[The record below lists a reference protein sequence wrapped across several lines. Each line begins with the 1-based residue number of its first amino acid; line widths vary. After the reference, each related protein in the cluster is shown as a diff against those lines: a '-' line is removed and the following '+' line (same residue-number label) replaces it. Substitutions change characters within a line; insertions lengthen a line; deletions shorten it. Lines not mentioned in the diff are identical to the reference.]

1 VAHAAYLFCCRILTE
16 RTRKLVS
23 TTPNPEPEGEVELVV
38 RLMISGSRADVPA
51 ELARVRPLRL
61 DLGREPR
68 QVGDV
73 TLGFVVGA
81 ALVGLGLAHLV
92 YTYVGYP
99 WIMSWL
105 PERPPRPGLSVPPR
119 LISVVIAARARR
131 KGVAHKVKSLL
142 RTIRLPCEIVVV
154 LDGPDAEV
162 SSEVGELVALRDERI
177 KVSVLPDRR
186 GKAAALNHAVAIA
199 AGDVLVFTD
208 VRQEV
213 AAGAVERLVANLASP
228 DVGAVSGS
236 LAISSASGSEGLYE
250 RYWRFERWLRSREAA
265 WDSSVGVSGA
275 LYALRRELWSPL
287 PHGLLLD
294 DVWVPFQVVRAG
306 FRVVFDSLAVTIDVP
321 SPSDA
326 TELDRK
332 IRTLTGN
339 YQLIAWMPTIL
350 IPWKNRIW
358 WQFISHK
365 VLRLLTPF
373 AAASVLI
380 GVVLMSGGWA
390 GLIALLAAL
399 GLTVSVVARP
409 SEAPGA
415 PGRGFRGTV
424 RSGLAL
430 LAALMMAALNAA
442 RGRWDVWTDPVRP
455 HLVDTHR
462 S

>member
-1 VAHAAYLFCCRILTE
+1 MAHAAHLFCCRILTE
-16 RTRKLVS
+16 RRRKLLS
-23 TTPNPEPEGEVELVV
+23 TTPNPEPEGEMELFV
-38 RLMISGSRADVPA
+38 RLMISGSRADVPVQ
-51 ELARVRPLRL
+51 LAPVRPLRL
-61 DLGREPR
+61 DIRREPR

-73 TLGFVVGA
+73 TLGFVV
-81 ALVGLGLAHLV
+81 V
-92 YTYVGYP
+92 
-99 WIMSWL
+99 
-105 PERPPRPGLSVPPR
+105 
-119 LISVVIAARARR
+119 AARARR

-162 SSEVGELVALRDERI
+162 SSEVGELVALRDKRI
-177 KVSVLPDRR
+177 NVSVLPSRR

-199 AGDVLVFTD
+199 AGDVLIFTD

-265 WDSSVGVSGA
+265 WDSSVGVTGA

-306 FRVVFDSLAVTIDVP
+306 FRVVSDSLAVTIDVP

-339 YQLIAWMPTIL
+339 YQLIAWMPTVL

-373 AAASVLI
+373 AAASVLT
-380 GVVLMSGGWA
+380 GAVLMSRGWA
-390 GLIALLAAL
+390 GLIVLAAL
-399 GLTVSVVARP
+399 GLTVSVVARRG
-409 SEAPGA
+409 EALGA
-415 PGRGFRGTV
+415 PGRGFRGTL

-430 LAALMMAALNAA
+430 FAALMMAALNAA

-455 HLVDTHR
+455 QLVDTHR